1 MPGLG
6 SWALLS
12 RMEQHREAAGGR
24 ALRILKS
31 REGFSVCVSKGEHV
45 HIQRSAMQ
53 WRA

>member
-1 MPGLG
+1 MILHYLVLESNKVPVLG

-31 REGFSVCVSKGEHV
+31 REGFSVCE
-45 HIQRSAMQ
+45 
-53 WRA
+53 